1 MCLIIH
7 QPAGRRTPIDLLRSA
22 AEFNPDGFGFMGF
35 DSRGRV
41 RVARTGSIGIELA
54 TTLAREF
61 ADRECAFHFR
71 RRTRGSS
78 HDENLHPFKLG
89 AGLWLMHNGTAQ
101 VPTRIAGRSD
111 TWHLVNDY
119 LAPLLSHRRK
129 LIYDRAF
136 RRILDHWLGPDNR
149 LVILDEEARHI
160 ELMHR
165 ATGIE
170 WEGLWLSNARW
181 VGRSFAGEGA
191 PTTVF
196 HANELTF
203 C

>member
-7 QPAGRRTPIDLLRSA
+7 QPAGASTPLDLLRSA
-22 AEFNPDGFGFMGF
+22 AEYNPDGFGFMGF
-35 DSRGRV
+35 DARGRV
-41 RVARTGSIGIELA
+41 RIERSSDIGTVLA
-54 TTLAREF
+54 STLAKEF
-61 ADRECAFHFR
+61 AGLECAFHFR

-78 HDENLHPFKLG
+78 HPENLHPFKLG

-136 RRILDHWLGPDNR
+136 RRILDQWLGPGNR
-149 LVILDEEARHI
+149 LVILDEEEHRI
-160 ELMHR
+160 ELLHR
-165 ATGIE
+165 AAGVD
-170 WEGLWLSNARW
+170 WEGLWLSNERW
-181 VGRSFAGEGA
+181 VGRNFAGGDS
-191 PTTVF
+191 PSSVF
-196 HANELTF
+196 RANELTF